1 MESQIWNIKPSFID
15 GLSISYPEGYFAEN
29 SIADGLSYYS
39 PVVTFKYA
47 FSAVGY
53 NTSISLVNNPEYYSH
68 PAYEYTKFI
77 IDTVI
82 NADNRYNY
90 DLQCEL
96 RILTDIPAQSWI
108 MDRECTDFTLYPLE
122 YDLDADN
129 LYCTVRVTFHNVV
142 GTRLLLSNLFMRKF
156 DGVFSD
162 RILEDFYD
170 HSRHIFGKKYRE
182 FDRNTIDITM
192 DTIEPNGFKLSGLS
206 FSAIDK
212 YIPWMMPDEIDKILK
227 DMYTGPTVEL
237 LGYINRNISMF
248 ARYTVTI
255 NDIPKIEGL
264 TVKEVKLILNKLLVH
279 KRTRRIID
287 GSKKRINIELYA
299 YKPDA
304 TPDTSARR
312 DSEPSLYPLIMN
324 GSSLSDISNYLSS
337 LRGLKRLSF
346 GGI

>member
-15 GLSISYPEGYFAEN
+15 KLSISYPEGYFADN
-29 SIADGLSYYS
+29 SIADGLSYYT

-47 FSAVGY
+47 FGAYGY
-53 NTSISLVNNPEYYSH
+53 NSNISLVNNPEYYSH

-82 NADNRYNY
+82 NTNNRYNY

-96 RILTDIPAQSWI
+96 RILTDIPEQSWI
-108 MDRECTDFTLYPLE
+108 MDRECTDFKLYPVE

-129 LYCTVRVTFHNVV
+129 LYCIVRVTFHNVV
-142 GTRLLLSNLFMRKF
+142 GTRLLLSNLFMNGF
-156 DGVFSD
+156 DGVLTSD
-162 RILEDFYD
+162 RILEDYYV
-170 HSRHIFGKKYRE
+170 HGGHIFGGRYRG
-182 FDRNTIDITM
+182 FDSNNIKITM
-192 DTIEPNGFKLSGLS
+192 DTIEPSGFKLSGVS
-206 FSAIDK
+206 FGAIDK

-248 ARYTVTI
+248 ARYAVTI

-279 KRTRRIID
+279 KRTRRMID
-287 GSKKRINIELYA
+287 DSKKRINIELYA
-299 YKPDA
+299 YRPD
-304 TPDTSARR
+304 SA
-312 DSEPSLYPLIMN
+312 PSLYTFIMN
-324 GSSLSDISNYLSS
+324 GSSLSDISKYLSS

-346 GGI
+346 GHI